1 MYSVTDARTEATN
14 SKCNQRIRRHS
25 YNTVNRR
32 AKFNDNR
39 NMRNCNKVYKPKWL
53 LKVLQM
59 LKGSLS
65 ARMIVLQSKV
75 FINYLETVIFC
86 TSHKDVSSLF
96 SLVDCALENQFST
109 RIGSRSS
116 FSGLYGLN
124 QRPVFAD
131 KMVIIYVLY
140 FNQFVVCSMRNPVI
154 YRTAKKV
161 VFC

>member
-1 MYSVTDARTEATN
+1 MV
-14 SKCNQRIRRHS
+14 I
-25 YNTVNRR
+25 
-32 AKFNDNR
+32 
-39 NMRNCNKVYKPKWL
+39 
-53 LKVLQM
+53 KVLQM

-65 ARMIVLQSKV
+65 ARMIVFQSKV

-86 TSHKDVSSLF
+86 TRDVSSVF
-96 SLVDCALENQFST
+96 SLVDCALENQFSI

-116 FSGLYGLN
+116 FSRLYGLN

-131 KMVIIYVLY
+131 KKVIIYVLL